1 MDETPFPESE
11 ILLAVIRGDEEH
23 AIEIIKTMTPRER
36 LLLRHHGHQ
45 MTALIT
51 AIRREL
57 GEE

>member
-1 MDETPFPESE
+1 MIPELA

-23 AIEIIKTMTPRER
+23 AIEIVKTMTPRER
-36 LLLRHHGHQ
+36 LLLRHHGLQ